1 MRTARPLSVMAVG
14 LATAAVLV
22 FGTSASV
29 AAPTASGN
37 SNPPAGYVLVD
48 GHRVVTGT
56 TIGEWG
62 KTKDGELYSF
72 TYKAGEA
79 KPATPA
85 GPAAASCS
93 VYISDV
99 SFHGAG
105 AGAWFQWETSQA
117 CSGSF
122 GSQKLQT
129 QMWRSSWSG
138 PRGYNNWHGTGLT
151 SNNFI
156 DYGWSTDC
164 NDGGGTYTYYPVM
177 QGYASGIGW
186 GPKTRSDN
194 DLRKG
199 CGTRAP
205 NP

>member
-1 MRTARPLSVMAVG
+1 MRTARTLSVAAAG
-14 LATAAVLV
+14 LTAAAALA
-22 FGTSASV
+22 FGAPASV
-29 AAPTASGN
+29 AASSAPGGTAPASG
-37 SNPPAGYVLVD
+37 YVIVN
-48 GHRVVTGT
+48 GHRVVAGT
-56 TIGEWG
+56 IIGEWG
-62 KTKDGELYSF
+62 RTARGERYSF

-79 KPATPA
+79 RPAAPV

-99 SFHGAG
+99 SFLGSGAN
-105 AGAWFQWETSQA
+105 AWFQWETSQA
-117 CSGSF
+117 CSGSY

-138 PRGYNNWHGTGLT
+138 PRGYNNWHSTGLT
-151 SNNFI
+151 TSNFI
-156 DYGWSTDC
+156 DFGWSTDC

-186 GPKTRSDN
+186 GPKTRSNN

-199 CGTRAP
+199 CGTRSP

>member
-1 MRTARPLSVMAVG
+1 M
-14 LATAAVLV
+14 ATAAVLG
-22 FGTSASV
+22 FGTSVSV
-29 AAPTASGN
+29 ATPAASDDLTPAN
-37 SNPPAGYVLVD
+37 SYVMVD
-48 GHRVVTGT
+48 GHRVVAGT

-62 KTKDGELYSF
+62 KTKGGKSYSF
-72 TYKAGEA
+72 TYTAGETKSGA
-79 KPATPA
+79 
-85 GPAAASCS
+85 PAAAAAARCS

-99 SFHGAG
+99 SFHGSG
-105 AGAWFQWETSQA
+105 ASAWFQWETSQA

-151 SNNFI
+151 SNSFI

-194 DLRKG
+194 ELRKG
-199 CGTRAP
+199 CGTRSP

>member
-1 MRTARPLSVMAVG
+1 MM
-14 LATAAVLV
+14 
-22 FGTSASV
+22 
-29 AAPTASGN
+29 
-37 SNPPAGYVLVD
+37 VD

-56 TIGEWG
+56 TVGEWG
-62 KTKDGELYSF
+62 RTANGELYSF

-79 KPATPA
+79 KPAGHA
-85 GPAAASCS
+85 VPAAASCS

-186 GPKTRSDN
+186 GPKTRSNN

-199 CGTRAP
+199 CGTRSP

>member
-1 MRTARPLSVMAVG
+1 MAAVG
-14 LATAAVLV
+14 LAVATVLGL
-22 FGTSASV
+22 GTSASAV
-29 AAPTASGN
+29 APAASDN
-37 SNPPAGYVLVD
+37 STSSAGHVMVD

-62 KTKDGELYSF
+62 KTTKGERYSF
-72 TYKAGEA
+72 TYKAGET
-79 KPATPA
+79 KPSGPA
-85 GPAAASCS
+85 APAAASCS
-93 VYISDV
+93 LYISDV

-105 AGAWFQWETSQA
+105 ASSYFQWETSQT

-122 GSQKLQT
+122 GAQKLQT

-151 SNNFI
+151 SNQFI
-156 DYGWSTDC
+156 DFGWSTDC
-164 NDGGGTYTYYPVM
+164 HDGGGTYTYYPVM

-186 GPKTRSDN
+186 GPKTRSNN
-194 DLRKG
+194 DLREG

>member
-1 MRTARPLSVMAVG
+1 M
-14 LATAAVLV
+14 
-22 FGTSASV
+22 
-29 AAPTASGN
+29 
-37 SNPPAGYVLVD
+37 
-48 GHRVVTGT
+48 
-56 TIGEWG
+56 
-62 KTKDGELYSF
+62 YSF
-72 TYKAGEA
+72 TYKPGEG
-79 KPATPA
+79 KPARRAAPA
-85 GPAAASCS
+85 TAGCS

-122 GSQKLQT
+122 GSFGSQKLQS

-138 PRGYNNWHGTGLT
+138 PRGYNDGHGTGLT
-151 SNNFI
+151 SNSFI

-164 NDGGGTYTYYPVM
+164 NDGGGTDTYYPVM
-177 QGYASGIGW
+177 QGDASGIGW

-194 DLRKG
+194 ELRKG
-199 CGTRAP
+199 CGTSSP